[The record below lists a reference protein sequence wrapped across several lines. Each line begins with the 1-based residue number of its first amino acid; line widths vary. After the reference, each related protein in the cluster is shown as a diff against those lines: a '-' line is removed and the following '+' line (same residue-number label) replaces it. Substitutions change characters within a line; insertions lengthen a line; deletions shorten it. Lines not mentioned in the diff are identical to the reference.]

1 MLRVQEGHSRKKQ
14 EALRGCAPARSCS
27 RSSSLDRGG
36 AMSGG
41 TALCECPF
49 TVCRSLHP
57 DHLWIWRPNVFVDEN
72 DRTWL
77 PIINETESS
86 LQVLM
91 RQIKVSSGEAM
102 QPSQL
107 PPSMLPLMWQLYPGR
122 RYRASDSSFWRI
134 VYHIEISGVEDMVLE
149 QLPDP

>member
-1 MLRVQEGHSRKKQ
+1 
-14 EALRGCAPARSCS
+14 
-27 RSSSLDRGG
+27 
-36 AMSGG
+36 MSGR
-41 TALCECPF
+41 TALSECPF
-49 TVCRSLHP
+49 TTCRSLHP
-57 DHLWIWRPNVFVDEN
+57 DHLWIWRPNVYVDEN

-77 PIINETESS
+77 PIIMESPVPSTSGASCAWRRLKGVPPSSLQTESS

-91 RQIKVSSGEAM
+91 RQIEVSRGEAM
-102 QPSQL
+102 QPSRL

-134 VYHIEISGVEDMVLE
+134 VYHIEINGVEDMVLE

>member
-1 MLRVQEGHSRKKQ
+1 
-14 EALRGCAPARSCS
+14 
-27 RSSSLDRGG
+27 
-36 AMSGG
+36 MSGR
-41 TALCECPF
+41 TALSECQF
-49 TVCRSLHP
+49 TACRSLHP
-57 DHLWIWRPNVFVDEN
+57 DHLWIWRPNVYVDEN

-77 PIINETESS
+77 PIIMETESS

-91 RQIKVSSGEAM
+91 RQIEVSRGEAM
-102 QPSQL
+102 QPSRL